1 MKVNIEIASGVEE
14 TEVLIRC
21 GQLDETVIGLQN
33 YILKQGCGSQVL
45 ALRQGDTDY
54 FVEVKEILFFETQGR
69 VICAHTRDKLFRAE
83 YKLYELEM
91 ILDYRFFR
99 CSKSMICNVK
109 KIRFVKAEY
118 NAKMIAT
125 MLNGEAIVINRSYV
139 KELKKRLGM

>member
-1 MKVNIEIASGVEE
+1 MKVEIELVTKAEQEGTKISTMEITESVEQAKQLLE
-14 TEVLIRC
+14 CDSRGIPAVKDEKTYLIDPNQIYYAESIDNKC
-21 GQLDETVIGLQN
+21 FIYTKDD
-33 YILKQGCGSQVL
+33 C
-45 ALRQGDTDY
+45 
-54 FVEVKEILFFETQGR
+54 FEVK
-69 VICAHTRDKLFRAE
+69 

-99 CSKSMICNVK
+99 CSKSMICNMK